1 MNHLIMNCIARF
13 IFDAL
18 NRKNNSI
25 SIYCAF
31 LTKEWSQDDFETSIF
46 SANFDYKLFF
56 WYFIYFLGVQNCKHC
71 MRYKSGGSLFDLAPG
86 HFP

>member
-1 MNHLIMNCIARF
+1 MPSNHAVVFYNFNLPVNHLIMNCIAR
-13 IFDAL
+13 FDAL

-31 LTKEWSQDDFETSIF
+31 LTKKWSQDDFETSIF

-56 WYFIYFLGVQNCKHC
+56 
-71 MRYKSGGSLFDLAPG
+71 
-86 HFP
+86 